1 VILMLSSVP
10 TTAKSLEAYRPIIG
24 DERLDQIL
32 KLAEPLKGARVLHV
46 NATAFGGGVAEILG
60 TIVPLMNDAGL
71 RAEWQVIRGADEF
84 FNVTKAM
91 HNSLQGMLLNW
102 TPQMREIWLRYNEMN
117 AQMLDQEYDFVV
129 IHDPQP
135 AAILSLR
142 STLDGHRPAGKWVWR
157 CHIDLT
163 EAQVEVWDLL
173 RPHVEAYD
181 ASVFTMPEYVQ
192 PGLQGKVFIVPPA
205 IDPLSPKNVDI
216 STETAN
222 EILHRYSVDPSRP
235 LIAQVSRFDPWKDPL
250 GVIDVY
256 RHLCEDFPG
265 LQLVLVASMASDD
278 PEGWAWY
285 ERTVR
290 RAGEDY
296 DIHILSNLNGV
307 GNIEVNAFQRTAQVV
322 IQKSV
327 REGFGLVV
335 AEALWKGRPVVA
347 GNVGGIPL
355 QVLYGKTGY
364 LVNTTSECVNR
375 TLYLLQHPPVADRMG
390 AAGREHVREHFLI
403 TRLLADWL
411 AIFNTLAG
419 RMEFQPTPGRS
430 LASPSVSAVPA
441 AGQD

>member
-1 VILMLSSVP
+1 MLSSVP

-24 DERLDQIL
+24 DTRLEEIQR
-32 KLAEPLKGARVLHV
+32 LAAPLRDARVLHV

-71 RAEWQVIRGADEF
+71 HAEWQVIRGADEF

-91 HNSLQGMLLNW
+91 HNSLQGMLINW

-117 AQMLDQEYDFVV
+117 AQLLDQDYDFVV

-135 AAILSLR
+135 AAMLSLR
-142 STLDGHRPAGKWVWR
+142 STLDGQRPKGKWIWR

-173 RPHVEAYD
+173 RPHLEAYD

-192 PGLQGKVFIVPPA
+192 AGLQGKVFIVPPA

-216 STETAN
+216 SMETAN
-222 EILHRYSVDPSRP
+222 EILHRYSVDPHRP

-256 RHLCEDFPG
+256 RHLREDIPG

-375 TLYLLQHPPVADRMG
+375 TLYLLQHPAVADRMG

-411 AIFNTLAG
+411 AIFNTLSG
-419 RMEFQPTPGRS
+419 RIDFQQKPGRVFRQ
-430 LASPSVSAVPA
+430 APPQAVPA